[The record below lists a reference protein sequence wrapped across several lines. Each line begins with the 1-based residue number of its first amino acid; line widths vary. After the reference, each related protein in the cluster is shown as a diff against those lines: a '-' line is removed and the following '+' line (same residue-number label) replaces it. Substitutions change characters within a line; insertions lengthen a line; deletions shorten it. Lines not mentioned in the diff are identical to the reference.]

1 MTTGLRFAL
10 TSLALTA
17 TIVVR
22 AESVSAEPA
31 PGRSVG
37 SIVAILDSDHD
48 GILSAREIAAAPI
61 ALAALDRN
69 EDGLIS
75 SAERRATTTENRA
88 ARIWRGST
96 SFNVVLTL
104 DANLDGNI
112 QAMEV
117 ANAVSSLKRLDRN
130 GDGDLT
136 PNELRPV
143 VVARNRN

>member
-1 MTTGLRFAL
+1 MTTGFRFVL

-17 TIVVR
+17 ITVVR
-22 AESVSAEPA
+22 AESFSAEPA
-31 PGRSVG
+31 PGRSIG
-37 SIVAILDSDHD
+37 SIVALLDSDRD
-48 GILSAREIAAAPI
+48 GILSAQEIAAAPV

-75 SAERRATTTENRA
+75 PAERRATTTEGRA
-88 ARIWRGST
+88 VRPWRGST

-112 QAMEV
+112 QSMEI

-130 GDGDLT
+130 SDGDLT

-143 VVARNRN
+143 LVARNRH